1 MEQLPENN
9 TGQDNPSAAIPQTS
23 LGSMLREAREQ
34 LGLSI
39 ADVVAQTKFAP
50 RQIEA
55 LEANDFKNLPE
66 TAFLRGFVRSYAKIL
81 KVDAEILLA
90 ALPQAKAPAAELI
103 PASVGVPFPS
113 EYSAQKNLILLGA
126 ALLMAV
132 IVAGFAVWHF
142 MAPLKQAKV
151 VKVETPVSLPA
162 EMPVVPA
169 PPVAHDRKIET
180 AIPGEPKRR
189 ASVDA
194 EKPAPRKEKAAP
206 AEVITPAQS
215 GVPAKHKSTVIKT
228 IPASGT
234 AATTPVRT
242 ETSGKTAL
250 LRLVFDEESW
260 AEITDKDGKIISSRV
275 HAPGSEMNLH
285 GHLPLSLVIGHALA
299 THLYQDGKPID
310 LAPYSNSSSEVA
322 RITLE

>member
-113 EYSAQKNLILLGA
+113 E
-126 ALLMAV
+126 
-132 IVAGFAVWHF
+132 
-142 MAPLKQAKV
+142 
-151 VKVETPVSLPA
+151 
-162 EMPVVPA
+162 
-169 PPVAHDRKIET
+169 
-180 AIPGEPKRR
+180 
-189 ASVDA
+189 
-194 EKPAPRKEKAAP
+194 
-206 AEVITPAQS
+206 
-215 GVPAKHKSTVIKT
+215 
-228 IPASGT
+228 
-234 AATTPVRT
+234 
-242 ETSGKTAL
+242 
-250 LRLVFDEESW
+250 
-260 AEITDKDGKIISSRV
+260 
-275 HAPGSEMNLH
+275 
-285 GHLPLSLVIGHALA
+285 
-299 THLYQDGKPID
+299 
-310 LAPYSNSSSEVA
+310 
-322 RITLE
+322 